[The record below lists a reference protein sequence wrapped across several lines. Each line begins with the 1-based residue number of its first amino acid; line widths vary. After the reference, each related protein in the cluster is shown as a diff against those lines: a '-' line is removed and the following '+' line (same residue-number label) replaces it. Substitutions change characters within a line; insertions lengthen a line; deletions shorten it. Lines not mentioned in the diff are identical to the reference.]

1 MDEHDDKNTIT
12 EADIIREMS
21 EMMALIQ
28 QMNSD
33 MKEINEAIHEH
44 HKTMAEIHEIADD
57 VKMSL
62 KTMMAFQAG
71 GENEDNNDS

>member
-44 HKTMAEIHEIADD
+44 HKTMAEIHEILNCNAADE
-57 VKMSL
+57 L
-62 KTMMAFQAG
+62 NGTIG
-71 GENEDNNDS
+71 